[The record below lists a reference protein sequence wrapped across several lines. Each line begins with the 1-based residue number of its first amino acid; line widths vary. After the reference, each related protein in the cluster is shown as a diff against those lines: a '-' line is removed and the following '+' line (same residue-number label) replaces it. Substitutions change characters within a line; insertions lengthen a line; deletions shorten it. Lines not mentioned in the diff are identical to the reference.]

1 VRSVLPW
8 VAAYLAILL
17 AWAVIILRR
26 TGPTLWK
33 GRSLVAL
40 NIAFVVVSTAVL
52 LLEGRTPGEPQ
63 GGWAWRSFPPGFI
76 ALDLALIVIAV
87 AVRKKWLL
95 LRISHGDTIAIL
107 ERCFTQTRATSVRRA
122 DGYAVPCGEAEMTV
136 IIRPSLISLVSV
148 RFTGGEESKRAALL
162 RSLFGKQFHGSFPTP
177 RFRA

>member
-8 VAAYLAILL
+8 VAGYLAILL
-17 AWAVIILRR
+17 VWALIILRR

-40 NIAFVVVSTAVL
+40 NIAFVVISAAAE
-52 LLEGRTPGEPQ
+52 LLEGRALGEPQ

-76 ALDLALIVIAV
+76 AFDLVLIVIAV
-87 AVRKKWLL
+87 VVREKWLL
-95 LRISHGDTIAIL
+95 LRISHGDAAAIL
-107 ERCFTQTRATSVRRA
+107 EKCFTQTRATSVRRA

-136 IIRPSLISLVSV
+136 SIRPGLMRLVSV
-148 RFTGGEESKRAALL
+148 RFTGGEQSRRAALL
-162 RSLFGKQFHGSFPTP
+162 RSLFGKQFHRSFPTA